1 MAPTNRVGE
10 VLRAAREQ
18 RGLSVAEA
26 AQQAGIPL
34 QYVQLLEGEKDVTVG
49 IADELYLVPF
59 LRRYAT
65 FLGLEAG
72 DLLPEFLGYLHV
84 TSEAPPPS
92 RLTYRSPFARLWKPA
107 LITIAVAGAAVVMFH
122 RSPQYPVF
130 EDVPLSG
137 EDVPLSGQ
145 KIAGGD
151 REPGPEPE
159 TLPVALASI
168 PVPAGTELP
177 PPSLSPAA
185 EALTS
190 FPATPTPF
198 GHAPTPL
205 GGHQLQLSAN
215 ETAWIMLGVDDQP
228 KESFLLQAGEARTF
242 TARDAFTVTLGN
254 AGGVTIV
261 LDGSALPPLG
271 RSGEVVRNI
280 RLPSYVPPT
289 PRG

>member
-107 LITIAVAGAAVVMFH
+107 LIAIAVAGAAVVMFH
-122 RSPQYPVF
+122 RSPQPPVF
-130 EDVPLSG
+130 EDMPLA
-137 EDVPLSGQ
+137 GQ
-145 KIAGGD
+145 EPASGD
-151 REPGPEPE
+151 RELGSEPE
-159 TLPVALASI
+159 TGPASPASS
-168 PVPAGTELP
+168 PVPAGTEL
-177 PPSLSPAA
+177 LSPGLRPGAD
-185 EALTS
+185 ALTP

-198 GHAPTPL
+198 GHAATPV

-242 TARDAFTVTLGN
+242 TARDAFVLTLGN

-261 LDGSALPPLG
+261 LDGSALPPVG
-271 RSGEVVRNI
+271 RSGEVVRNV
-280 RLPSYVPPT
+280 RLPPYVSPT